1 MPSRQTFV
9 TWKKTAPANFTFA
22 VKASRYIT
30 HMKKLK
36 DVREGIGKL
45 LHNAYGLEDKLGPV
59 LFQLPPGW
67 KVNVERLEYFLKL
80 LPRGNRYTI
89 EFRNDTWYTGDV
101 FSLLRQYNCAFCI
114 YELDRHQ
121 SPLEVTAD
129 FIYIRLHGPGGKYQ
143 GNYSEPVLQMWSQRI
158 RVWQQAGKDVYV
170 YFDNDEKGYAA
181 FNALRL
187 SELVD
192 R

>member
-129 FIYIRLHGPGGKYQ
+129 FFTARVENTRVITPSPFFKCGHSASVCGSKRAKTSTFISTMMRKATLHLTHCG
-143 GNYSEPVLQMWSQRI
+143 
-158 RVWQQAGKDVYV
+158 
-170 YFDNDEKGYAA
+170 
-181 FNALRL
+181 
-187 SELVD
+187 
-192 R
+192 